1 MLLAIIEE
9 KEKNKYSE
17 IHLDEKD
24 NRILGFSLVGNVLS
38 PLTEETLNHL
48 DCFRL
53 GAKNKKIGEKNGFE
67 VFLDETTNFV
77 HFLKDGTPNY
87 ELFFEMNGVDCTA
100 YDQVIPHY
108 TGRKKNGFK
117 KFLTTGAII
126 ICSSVLTT
134 ASILFT
140 ARIFFLPT
148 TILGDR
154 ISLSDT
160 LVYLLGDD
168 DRKFDTITAQDI
180 KNYIFETPGLPD
192 EVKTFLWNEE
202 LIEDV
207 LQYYEGTPLEFI
219 SRIRHHDL
227 TLLPEM
233 NPNRGGHYSFGNAL
247 YSRYPVDEPFDK
259 DEYRAIIPA
268 HEYAHLLQANGF
280 PFIIETEA
288 ELVAREYYKDIS
300 ENNGSFAYIIPC
312 RYLKILMEIIGPEP
326 IKDNAHRTN
335 STAIQDAIRPY
346 FDDTEYADFI
356 TILETSPADEEKMES
371 LYERFDELLNIL
383 YFNKFGKPI
392 EENIMITA
400 IRNNY
405 DYESFYLKE
414 SSVQNE
420 QAWCRTKKSLPVQ
433 EAVNK
438 GMVAFFK
445 EETIS
450 QEQMND
456 DSLIAKDKY
465 LQIAIH
471 GTPCIINIDSCRF
484 ERFVTFP
491 DDGCVMGSHEGIMM
505 SANHN
510 NSLSFIEDKENNT
523 MTINIQKVIDVP
535 APEDY
540 LSLTIDSDNNIVSLK
555 LSDGTEIP
563 RDEYKDYMS
572 MAYIATV
579 PIGFDEYIENK
590 GKFFTKYFL
599 EGRAGII
606 IDGNFEYT
614 EDIDLPPITERIETN
629 FTKTTT
635 Y

>member
-9 KEKNKYSE
+9 KEKNRYSE

-48 DCFRL
+48 DCFKL

-67 VFLDETTNFV
+67 VFLDEATNFV
-77 HFLKDGTPNY
+77 HFLKDDMPNY

-108 TGRKKNGFK
+108 TGRKKYDFK
-117 KFLTTGAII
+117 KFLVKGISIA
-126 ICSSVLTT
+126 CSTVALT
-134 ASILFT
+134 IG
-140 ARIFFLPT
+140 
-148 TILGDR
+148 LGV
-154 ISLSDT
+154 ISLYPTAISGARVSLNDT

-168 DRKFDTITAQDI
+168 DRKFDAITAQDI

-219 SRIRHHDL
+219 SRIRHHNL
-227 TLLPEM
+227 ALFPEM
-233 NPNRGGHYSFGNAL
+233 NPNRGGHYCFGNAL
-247 YSRYPVDEPFDK
+247 YSQYPNDEPFNK
-259 DEYRAIIPA
+259 NEYRAIIPA

-280 PFIIETEA
+280 PFILETEA
-288 ELVAREYYKDIS
+288 ELVAREYYMDIS

-335 STAIQDAIRPY
+335 STAIQDAVRPY
-346 FDDTEYADFI
+346 FNDTEYADFI
-356 TILETSPADEEKMES
+356 AILETTPADEEKMES

-383 YFNKFGKPI
+383 HFNKFGKPI

-400 IRNNY
+400 IRNDY
-405 DYESFYLKE
+405 EYESFYLKE
-414 SSVQNE
+414 SSIQNE
-420 QAWCRTKKSLPVQ
+420 QARCTAGWSLPVQ

-471 GTPCIINIDSCRF
+471 GTPCIINIGSCRF
-484 ERFVTFP
+484 KRFVTYP
-491 DDGCVMGSHEGIMM
+491 DDCCVMGNHESIMM

-510 NSLSFIEDKENNT
+510 NSLSFIEDKDNNT

-572 MAYIATV
+572 IAYIATV
-579 PIGFDEYIENK
+579 PIGFDEYTENK
-590 GKFFTKYFL
+590 SKSFTKYFL
-599 EGRAGII
+599 EGHAGII

-614 EDIDLPPITERIETN
+614 EDIDLPPITERIESN
-629 FTKTTT
+629 YTKTTT
-635 Y
+635 F